1 MFQGETLDS
10 IANGIAWV
18 VLVIAPI
25 IGITVFWLVHV
36 MPEKIAHKKKH
47 PQTHAIHC
55 LCLLSLCFGG
65 LLWPIAWLWAY
76 TKPVMHKL
84 AYGTDVDESLGH
96 LAEEVKD
103 EQSEIERLRARIA
116 ELEGKRHSRRQ
127 GVMELIL
134 LIIYSVIVWL
144 IFFKFKWL
152 PWNITSQV
160 IVVTIPVVALTIL
173 ILFMNIVAPSAGEVR
188 AQNYVIPIVP
198 RVTGQVTEVPIEP
211 NRPIKKGDVLFKI
224 DPVPF
229 EAAEA
234 AAEAT
239 LQGLKDQLNNAVAK
253 KASLTPRIDLAKKR
267 VEQFTALAATGAGK
281 RADLEQ
287 AQSDLGNLESE
298 FLAADATEQQSKAQI
313 VKSEADL
320 RSAKFDLEGTT
331 HLAPANGRVV
341 NLALRPGVRATQF
354 ATMPVM
360 SFVEEDDPW
369 VLAFFHQNELRYVEP
384 GNEAEI
390 FMEMYPGR
398 IIKCKVDSILWAT
411 AQGQMPISG
420 NLAITLPNAP
430 PEARIAVRLLLDG
443 KDKGLFLAAGARGH
457 GAIFTEHGKI
467 IHIIRKVFVR
477 VSAKM
482 DWFVWK
488 LH

>member
-1 MFQGETLDS
+1 
-10 IANGIAWV
+10 
-18 VLVIAPI
+18 
-25 IGITVFWLVHV
+25 
-36 MPEKIAHKKKH
+36 
-47 PQTHAIHC
+47 
-55 LCLLSLCFGG
+55 
-65 LLWPIAWLWAY
+65 
-76 TKPVMHKL
+76 
-84 AYGTDVDESLGH
+84 
-96 LAEEVKD
+96 
-103 EQSEIERLRARIA
+103 
-116 ELEGKRHSRRQ
+116 
-127 GVMELIL
+127 MELIL

-160 IVVTIPVVALTIL
+160 IVITIPVVALTIL

-211 NRPIKKGDVLFKI
+211 NRPIKKGEVLFKV

-234 AAEAT
+234 AAKAT

-320 RSAKFDLEGTT
+320 RNAKFDLEGTT

-360 SFVEEDDPW
+360 SFVEEDNPW
-369 VLAFFHQNELRYVEP
+369 VLAFYSQNELSYVEP

-443 KDKGLFLAAGARGH
+443 KDKDLFLAAGARGH

-477 VSAKM
+477 VSAKI
-482 DWFVWK
+482 DWFVFK